1 MGGAFCISLLCWLM
15 YLSTMSYECVRQRGL
30 FDCGTA
36 CLTALLRYHGLAV
49 SAKHPNFRIKG
60 FGVSFYELVSF
71 TTTFGFESLI
81 YKTTDLKS
89 LSYPCIVS
97 VKFLGF
103 RHYWLVY
110 ESRGDVLIV
119 MDPALGKLSFIRK
132 KIFSTLWTGVFMCIR
147 PKVVST

>member
-1 MGGAFCISLLCWLM
+1 MGAAFCSSLLCRLM
-15 YLSTMSYECVRQRGL
+15 DLSTMSYECVRQRGL

-36 CLTALLRYHGLAV
+36 CLTALLRYHGVAI
-49 SAKHPNFRIKG
+49 SYKYQIFQIKG
-60 FGVSFYELVSF
+60 FGASFYELVNF
-71 TTTFGFESLI
+71 TNTFGFESLI

-110 ESRGDVLIV
+110 ESRGDVLVV

-132 KIFSTLWTGVFMCIR
+132 KTFSTFWTGVFMCIR
-147 PKVVST
+147 PKVVTT